1 MDRLCVADVG
11 MGGEKRACSPALRM
25 EVHGTTAL
33 NENNVCDVV
42 CTIKHVEA
50 GAVRPAWLIV
60 STSAES

>member
-1 MDRLCVADVG
+1 

-50 GAVRPAWLIV
+50 GAVRQAWLIV